1 MPPEVG
7 QAPMAMTSA
16 RGPRVVGFLQRQL
29 RLLRPGMSA
38 PTLHRGVCFVRCGQK
53 HETLGIEGRAEV
65 RTLRFLA
72 AMVFEKLELL
82 ASVDAV
88 RGDANA
94 EPAAH
99 ADDGGDDRRIGFLGS
114 DVRPKSTIHFYGLDW
129 ARA

>member
-1 MPPEVG
+1 MIAKRSLRTGASV
-7 QAPMAMTSA
+7 T
-16 RGPRVVGFLQRQL
+16 GPVAAATGKLTNRSSVAQSF
-29 RLLRPGMSA
+29 RLLRTGMSA
-38 PTLHRGVCFVRCGQK
+38 PTLHRGVCFVGCGQK

-82 ASVDAV
+82 ARVDAV

-99 ADDGGDDRRIGFLGS
+99 ADDGGDDRRIGFDGC
-114 DVRPKSTIHFYGLDW
+114 DVRQKTTIHFD
-129 ARA
+129 